1 MLTQIYKVFL
11 IAVLFTSLA
20 MAKEIQEVKVF
31 NSKGEEIQSGF
42 ILNNIKSKPGSN
54 LSPRILSS
62 DIRRLYQTNEFINV
76 ETEFDE
82 GTGLL
87 KITVTRRPNLIKIII
102 EGNEEFDD
110 EDITDEM
117 DLVIDELLD
126 EAVMAADKHN
136 IKKLYDDDGFY
147 NADIF
152 FEIEKTDNP
161 EEVVLRITIDEK
173 SSLQVDEVRFH
184 GNTVILDDD
193 LASLINTKPS
203 FWRYLFD
210 TGFFNEL
217 LFDADLKLIKRQY
230 KARGYL
236 DFKVEKVV
244 KKDDGEYLEL
254 DIFITEGRPYIV
266 GNVTIS
272 GNSTYS
278 TAELEKLVTAKSGFS
293 YSTLVEDADIDRMT
307 TKYQNEGYLD
317 LYCSAQLKPN
327 PQTHIVDVDY
337 RIVEGKP
344 SKIRDIII
352 TGNNDTKE
360 YVIRRELAIQP
371 DDKANKDLID
381 KSKKR
386 LINMNYFEKVDI
398 TPVNTELEGYKD
410 LQLKL
415 EEKST
420 GQIGLGG
427 GFSSADSFVGSV
439 NFSQSNFDLYEGWPF
454 IGGGQRF
461 QSRAQFG
468 SERQDLTVG
477 WVDPWFMG
485 KPLSLSTS
493 FYMSERYYDE
503 YDQEKLGYEVGIT
516 KRLSKYPLWTIRH
529 AHRLYQ
535 IELDMDDDVS
545 KELEDEETT
554 DISSAY
560 ILTLRKDTR
569 NSTRR
574 PNEGG
579 IMQFTSELQSIVIG
593 SDNES
598 GKFKVRWTTY
608 NEAFEE
614 SVLKLHAEVNTL
626 IGDDPIYDRY
636 FGGGI
641 GRVRGYDERELGPV
655 DSNEDPLGGASF
667 LLMSAELDVPFNK
680 TFNGVWFVDA
690 GNVWEDSYDFAD
702 FSDLSLTTGPGL
714 RINLPIGVVELYY
727 GKPVVDNS
735 ETEDD
740 SGSFHFNMGYNF

>member
-1 MLTQIYKVFL
+1 MYKIFSILLLLTATVCANSIK
-11 IAVLFTSLA
+11 
-20 MAKEIQEVKVF
+20 EVKVF
-31 NSKGEEIQSGF
+31 NAQGKEIQSGF
-42 ILNNIKSKPGSN
+42 VLNNIKSKPGTT
-54 LSPRILSS
+54 LAPRVLSS

-82 GTGLL
+82 GTGVL
-87 KITVTRRPNLIKIII
+87 KITITRRPKLLEIVI
-102 EGNEEFDD
+102 EGYEEID
-110 EDITDEM
+110 EDDIR
-117 DLVIDELLD
+117 DELELVVGEPLD
-126 EAVMAADKHN
+126 ETVMASDKHK
-136 IKKLYDDDGFY
+136 ISKLYDDEGYYSAEVLF
-147 NADIF
+147 NL
-152 FEIEKTDNP
+152 ETTDNP
-161 EEVVLRITIDEK
+161 EEVVLRIIVDEK

-184 GNTVILDDD
+184 GNTVIIDDD
-193 LASLINTKPS
+193 LASSITTKPS
-203 FWRYLFD
+203 FWRYMFD

-217 LFDADLKLIKRQY
+217 IFEADLKLIKRLY

-236 DFKVEKVV
+236 DFKIEKVV

-266 GNVTIS
+266 GNVSIS
-272 GNSTYS
+272 GNSIFS
-278 TAELEKLVTAKSGFS
+278 TVELNKLVTVKKGFS
-293 YSTLVEDADIDRMT
+293 YSSLVEDADIDRIT

-317 LYCSAQLKPN
+317 LYCSAQLNPN
-327 PQTHIVDVDY
+327 PQTHIVDIDY
-337 RIVEGKP
+337 RISEGVP
-344 SKIRDIII
+344 SRIRDIII
-352 TGNNDTKE
+352 TGNTDTKE

-371 DDKANKDLID
+371 DDKANKDLIN
-381 KSKKR
+381 KSKTR
-386 LINMNYFEKVDI
+386 LMNMNYFEKVDV
-398 TPVNTELEGYKD
+398 TPVNTEIEGLKD
-410 LQLKL
+410 LQLKVT
-415 EEKST
+415 EKST
-420 GQIGLGG
+420 GQLGLGG

-439 NFSQSNFDLYEGWPF
+439 NFSQSNFDLYDGWPF

-477 WVDPWFMG
+477 WVDPWFLG

-493 FYMSERYYDE
+493 FFLSERYYDD
-503 YDQEKLGYEVGIT
+503 YDQEKVGYEIGLT

-535 IELDMDDDVS
+535 IDINMDDDVS
-545 KELEDEETT
+545 KELEDEETS

-579 IMQFTSELQSIVIG
+579 IMEFKSEWQSVAIA

-598 GKFKVRWTTY
+598 AKLKIRWTTY
-608 NEAFEE
+608 NEAFED
-614 SVLKLHAEVNTL
+614 SVLKLHAEINSL

-655 DSNEDPLGGASF
+655 DSNGDPIGGASF
-667 LLMSAELDVPFNK
+667 LLLSAELDVPFNK
-680 TFNGVWFVDA
+680 TFNGVWFVDV
-690 GNVWEDSYDFAD
+690 GNVWEDSFDFTD
-702 FSDLSLTTGPGL
+702 ISDASLTTGPGL

-727 GKPVVDNS
+727 GKPIVDNAA
-735 ETEDD
+735 EEDD